1 MKTIKILNATFD
13 IPLLPHQLPKWRGAL
28 AEHAGWEDEHF
39 HNHQGAKSRVH
50 YRYPSVCY
58 RAQGEKAALW
68 AFEEGVT
75 AIQDMLLRSDGTLRM
90 DGRTHRLRIDEF
102 DIRDYP
108 LSMSDVP
115 QPYFLKNWLALNED
129 NFKTWDKLPSLTART
144 AMLEQIL
151 ASNIIAFAKAI
162 KWQLPQRL
170 EVSLIQ
176 IRSTHTVSHKGVPM
190 VAFDVSFSA
199 NISLPEGLGLG
210 KAVSH
215 GFGVVAALIVKE
227 DKKKRTR
234 LKRETHYV

>member
-28 AEHAGWEDEHF
+28 AEHAGWEDERF
-39 HNHQGAKSRVH
+39 HNHQGEKSRVH

-90 DGRTHRLRIDEF
+90 DGKTHRLRIDEF
-102 DIRDYP
+102 DIKDYP
-108 LSMSDVP
+108 LSMTDIP

-162 KWQLPQRL
+162 KWQPPQRL

-176 IRSTHTVSHKGVPM
+176 MRSTHTVPHKGVPM

-199 NISLPEGLGLG
+199 NITLPEGLGLG

-215 GFGVVAALIVKE
+215 GFGVVAPLIVKE

-234 LKRETHYV
+234 LKKEAHYA

>member
-13 IPLLPHQLPKWRGAL
+13 IPLLPHLLPKWRGAL

-58 RAQGEKAALW
+58 RAQDGKAALW

-102 DIRDYP
+102 DIKDYP
-108 LSMSDVP
+108 LSMKDVP

-129 NFKTWDKLPSLTART
+129 NFKTWDVLPSLTART

-176 IRSTHTVSHKGVPM
+176 IRSTHTVPHKGVPM

-215 GFGVVAALIVKE
+215 GFGVVAPLIVKE

-234 LKRETHYV
+234 LKKEAHYV